1 MFLNNFN
8 VMLLVMIV
16 ALMLGIALQITEKMH
31 KNKKLNNIGKTIL
44 KQGLM
49 TLVIFNIYNASFSA
63 GI

>member
-8 VMLLVMIV
+8 IMLLVMIV
-16 ALMLGIALQITEKMH
+16 TLMLGLALQITEKMH
-31 KNKKLNNIGKTIL
+31 KNEKLNYIGKTIL

-49 TLVIFNIYNASFSA
+49 TLVIFNIYNVSFSA

>member
-1 MFLNNFN
+1 MFINNFN

-31 KNKKLNNIGKTIL
+31 KNEKLNNIGKTIL

-49 TLVIFNIYNASFSA
+49 TLVIFNIYNVSFSA